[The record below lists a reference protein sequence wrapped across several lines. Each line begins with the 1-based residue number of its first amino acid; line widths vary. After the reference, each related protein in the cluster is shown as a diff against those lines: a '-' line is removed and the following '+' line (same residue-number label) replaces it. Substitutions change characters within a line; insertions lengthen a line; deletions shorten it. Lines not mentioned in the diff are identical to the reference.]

1 MIHMIDAATEYSGI
15 RKTGFDL
22 KYLMNMTTGT
32 INSAWSLDQSRRSLI
47 NTSSVPKRSLMNNC
61 ISANLFKPE
70 NIDHS
75 TNTFKVSQD
84 QFISWMK
91 THGIGI
97 ATVRDSGLPIKP
109 IGEHMDII
117 FIESVKDPD
126 RMIPFIY
133 VNSFKSATI
142 DGYVCSHEFTNAAHD
157 WNFVIVK
164 NTTMT
169 VTQRVTSL
177 PPSLPHP
184 TLQGVIDQNEIA
196 RIIKQFSDDINN
208 GAYHIE

>member
-1 MIHMIDAATEYSGI
+1 
-15 RKTGFDL
+15 
-22 KYLMNMTTGT
+22 
-32 INSAWSLDQSRRSLI
+32 
-47 NTSSVPKRSLMNNC
+47 MNNC
-61 ISANLFKPE
+61 ISASLFKPE

-97 ATVRDSGLPIKP
+97 ATVRDSSLPIKP

-117 FIESVKDPD
+117 FIESVKDPE

-142 DGYVCSHEFTNAAHD
+142 DGYECFHEFTNAAHD

-164 NTTMT
+164 DVNMI

-177 PPSLPHP
+177 PPSLPHPP

-196 RIIKQFSDDINN
+196 RIIKQFTDDLDN

>member
-1 MIHMIDAATEYSGI
+1 MIDAATEYSGI
-15 RKTGFDL
+15 RKNGFDL
-22 KYLMNMTTGT
+22 KYLLNMTTGT

-47 NTSSVPKRSLMNNC
+47 NKSSVPKRSLMNNC
-61 ISANLFKPE
+61 ISASLFKPE

-75 TNTFKVSQD
+75 TKTFRVSQD

-97 ATVRDSGLPIKP
+97 ATVRDSSLPIKP
-109 IGEHMDII
+109 TAEHMDII
-117 FIESVKDPD
+117 FIESVKDPEQ
-126 RMIPFIY
+126 MIPFIY
-133 VNSFKSATI
+133 VNSFKSATV
-142 DGYVCSHEFTNAAHD
+142 DGYECFHEFTNAAHD

-164 NTTMT
+164 DVNMI

-177 PPSLPHP
+177 PPSLPHPP

-196 RIIKQFSDDINN
+196 RIIKQFTDDLDN